1 MKRLLVFSPKGGSG
15 KSTVARNL
23 AVGALRT
30 GLRVATLDTDPQ
42 ATLTEW
48 WNRRPDAM
56 PAIDHYQ
63 TSLDELNDIEDLN
76 EIDVLVID
84 TPTAAEAYKA
94 AAIKLI
100 KDADFVVMPCQP
112 TPEDVIS
119 LRRSMEH
126 VRSIKRNAA
135 FVLNR
140 AFPKLKETLDTR
152 RQLAGVADMA
162 PVDIPNLS
170 EVYRSFTAGLGVQ
183 EMARAK
189 SADDFRALWSFAADK
204 LGVIR

>member
-23 AVGALRT
+23 AVGALLT
-30 GLRVATLDTDPQ
+30 GLRVGTLDTDPQ

-48 WNRRPDAM
+48 WNRRPAAV
-56 PAIDHYQ
+56 PPIDHYQ
-63 TSLDELNDIEDLN
+63 TPLYELFEIEDVEGL
-76 EIDVLVID
+76 DVLVID
-84 TPTAAEAYKA
+84 TPTAAEAYKESA
-94 AAIKLI
+94 DKLI
-100 KDADFVVMPCQP
+100 RRANLVLMPCQP

-119 LRRSMEH
+119 LRRSMEY
-126 VRSIKRNAA
+126 VRSIQRNAA

-140 AFPKLKETLDTR
+140 AFPKLRETLDTR

-162 PVDIPNLS
+162 PVDIPNLA

-183 EMARAK
+183 EMARTK
-189 SADDFRALWSFAADK
+189 SADDFKALWSFAADR
-204 LGVIR
+204 LGILK